1 MKKSVIVL
9 SLFALAACTS
19 NAADSSP
26 PPEKKQAQS
35 FKGIEAPM
43 REDVAV
49 RITGADNGGA
59 VKVVAG
65 TTISVALVGVP
76 TAGYQWAPAAV
87 PPFLVADGET
97 GGPTSEAQ
105 LQPGFSGGSHWEV
118 FFFRVAGEGEGVLK
132 FEQRRPWEEETDPP
146 SDEFSVTVSASAR

>member
-19 NAADSSP
+19 NAGDEPP
-26 PPEKKQAQS
+26 PPEKRREQS
-35 FKGIEAPM
+35 FKGIDAPT
-43 REDVAV
+43 RDDVALQ
-49 RITGADNGGA
+49 ITDADNGGA
-59 VKVVAG
+59 VKAVAG
-65 TTISVALVGVP
+65 TTISVALIGVP
-76 TAGYQWAPAAV
+76 TAGYVWSVAEV
-87 PPFLVADGET
+87 PPFLEADGET

-118 FFFRVAGEGEGVLK
+118 FFFRVTGEGEGTLK

-146 SDEFSVTVSASAR
+146 SDEFSVSIAVARG

>member
-76 TAGYQWAPAAV
+76 TAG
-87 PPFLVADGET
+87 
-97 GGPTSEAQ
+97 
-105 LQPGFSGGSHWEV
+105 
-118 FFFRVAGEGEGVLK
+118 
-132 FEQRRPWEEETDPP
+132 
-146 SDEFSVTVSASAR
+146 